1 MIGINLKLKNEYN
14 NFLHKIFNGININNY
29 DWKIVEDEIIY
40 NDIEGSI
47 NTTIFDNK
55 IMCGDDFFRSIQM
68 EKYYLINVNIQA
80 FIVDSPMSDIETYD
94 DFANSTCEIALFCTD
109 TVYIEVYCK
118 NQKVLSEIISNCKKY
133 NFEDLEILTEKTDN
147 RINFGIC

>member
-1 MIGINLKLKNEYN
+1 MIGINFKLKNEYN

-40 NDIEGSI
+40 KDIEGSI

-55 IMCGDDFFRSIQM
+55 IMCGDDFFKS
-68 EKYYLINVNIQA
+68 IQA
-80 FIVDSPMSDIETYD
+80 FIVDSHMSDIETYD

-118 NQKVLSEIISNCKKY
+118 NQKVLNEIISNCKKY